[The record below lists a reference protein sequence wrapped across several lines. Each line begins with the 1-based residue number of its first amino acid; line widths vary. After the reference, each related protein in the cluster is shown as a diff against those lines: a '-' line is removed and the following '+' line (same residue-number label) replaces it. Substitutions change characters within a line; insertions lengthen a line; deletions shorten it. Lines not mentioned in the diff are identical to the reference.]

1 MKKFLTIILLFCSG
15 ALAFY
20 LLAWRLPLTQP
31 AALAPLPQTG
41 RTLLLPLDS
50 RPVCTTL
57 PQELGALAGFKIIL
71 PPNAALDNYNQ
82 PGERQKLYDWL
93 ETELPRSEA
102 AVISA
107 DNLISGSLLA
117 SRLAQDRT
125 AEQERFLRQ
134 LEKWQQSLPQLPL
147 SVYTIIPRLLVGSA
161 VPDRWYS
168 YKLLRYS
175 QSRDAAD
182 TFGDFAAARSAV
194 QYQEEIPPAI
204 LQKYL
209 TLYRGNDRFNREFL
223 LAAPGGSCL
232 KLIGQD
238 DSAPLGLPNENMRRV
253 QYALSGADAEQ
264 NIAVTYG
271 ADEIASLCLARSFLA
286 GAGLTGGQ
294 ALKIKIVYADGSIP
308 YLYMPYMPVSVSA
321 SLAEKMRLLGLR
333 ETADAAD
340 ADIILYV
347 SCGSD
352 NYRPQRAQA
361 EKLHQLLKSG
371 KNIALIDLSA
381 NFSTEELLL
390 PLLLKDNV
398 PLNRLRAY
406 AGWNTFSNSAGTAL
420 AQAAIITGQQKRLP
434 PERLPQLYAQNLQLL
449 CTRLLDDYAYQ
460 KLLHSRLKAR
470 LETMAVEPTQLN
482 EREKAYC
489 DNLIR
494 QFIRRQAAELLH
506 YNLGRTPFYEDAG
519 GAYYLRGLT
528 VEADLPWARIFEVRL
543 NVKTETGVKNKS

>member
-1 MKKFLTIILLFCSG
+1 MKKFLTIILLVFSG

-20 LLAWRLPLTQP
+20 LLAWRLPPTQP
-31 AALAPLPQTG
+31 TALAPLPQSKS
-41 RTLLLPLDS
+41 TLLLPLDS
-50 RPVCTTL
+50 RPVCTSL
-57 PQELGALAGFKIIL
+57 PQELGALAGLKIIL

-93 ETELPRSEA
+93 EKELPHSEA

-117 SRLAQDRT
+117 SRLAQDKT

-134 LEKWQQSLPQLPL
+134 LEKWQQSLPQLRL
-147 SVYTIIPRLLVGSA
+147 SVYTIVPRLLVGSA

-175 QSRDAAD
+175 QSRDVAD
-182 TFGDFAAARSAV
+182 TFGDFAAARSVV

-209 TLYRGNDRFNREFL
+209 TLYRDNDRFNRKFL
-223 LAAPGGSCL
+223 QTASGGSCL

-271 ADEIASLCLARSFLA
+271 ADEIAALCLARSFLA
-286 GAGLTGGQ
+286 GAGFTGAQ
-294 ALKIKIVYADGSIP
+294 ALKAKIIYADGSIP

-321 SLAEKMRLLGLR
+321 SLAEKMRLLGLQ
-333 ETADAAD
+333 ETADATD

-352 NYRPQRAQA
+352 NFRPQRAQA
-361 EKLHQLLKSG
+361 QKLHQLLENG
-371 KNIALIDLSA
+371 KNVALIDLSA

-390 PLLLKDNV
+390 PLLLKGNV
-398 PLNRLRAY
+398 PLNRLCAY

-420 AQAAIITGQQKRLP
+420 AQAAIFTGQQKLLPPARLP
-434 PERLPQLYAQNLQLL
+434 RLYAQNLQLL
-449 CTRLLDDYAYQ
+449 CKRLLDDYAYQ
-460 KLLHSRLKAR
+460 KLLHSNLKAR

-482 EREKAYC
+482 AQEKAYC
-489 DNLIR
+489 EDLIR
-494 QFIRRQAAELLH
+494 QFICRQAAELLH
-506 YNLGRTPFYEDAG
+506 YNMGRTPFYEDAD

-528 VEADLPWARIFEVRL
+528 AEADLPWARIFEVRL
-543 NVKTETGVKNKS
+543 NVKTEIGLKKR